1 MCCSSKGHP
10 GRNLVRLLLVAG
22 LSVSSGR
29 VLTLSCRADAPPL
42 PAVPKKIVW
51 VNGPAKV
58 ELGGLAQARI
68 LEGFRF
74 ADPENAKIVL
84 DTTHAAVPEGLL
96 GVISPASGDY
106 YVVLQFN
113 DAGYMR
119 DAVRQPLDEDAIL
132 KAVWDRTTRQ
142 NAKRVHEGAPNIVHV
157 EWVLKPIFDVNSRLL
172 ESAMRTDGRAEN
184 QSLVNYTLQRLGR
197 RGVLQASVVKQ
208 RHDFSDFA
216 IVREAIRAIT
226 FKPGEDYRDYKDGD
240 KLATASMA
248 ELITAEDSPTG
259 SFLTGNGAA
268 ALATASTSGFRAV
281 WIGLGVIGCVG
292 LAGTVMLARRFRQYR
307 ANQPGQAQPETA
319 ARGGRHRNGSTRLKL
334 DVRSKASKHQYSH
347 PQNGNGNGNGSK
359 RRRMFNYHKFYTE
372 MVLQGPA
379 PSVSEPMPVYN
390 GFNGYN
396 GYNGYNGNGNGNSN
410 SNGNG
415 NGHNGNGSE
424 SGMHA
429 ESSSSSANG
438 SGSDM
443 LGAHSELIASQMA
456 LIEEQKRLI
465 HEQARLIEEKSKLI
479 FEKNQL
485 LDRQSEMIDNNLL

>member
-1 MCCSSKGHP
+1 
-10 GRNLVRLLLVAG
+10 
-22 LSVSSGR
+22 
-29 VLTLSCRADAPPL
+29 
-42 PAVPKKIVW
+42 
-51 VNGPAKV
+51 
-58 ELGGLAQARI
+58 
-68 LEGFRF
+68 
-74 ADPENAKIVL
+74 
-84 DTTHAAVPEGLL
+84 L
-96 GVISPASGDY
+96 GVISPATGDY

-119 DAVRQPLDEDAIL
+119 DAARQPLDEDAIL

-142 NAKRVHEGAPNIVHV
+142 NAKRVHEGTPNIVHV
-157 EWVLKPIFDVNSRLL
+157 EWVLKPTFDANSRLL
-172 ESAMRTDGRAEN
+172 ESAMRTDGRADN

-240 KLATASMA
+240 KLASASMA
-248 ELITAEDSPTG
+248 ELITAENSPTG

-268 ALATASTSGFRAV
+268 AVATASTSGFRAV

-292 LAGTVMLARRFRQYR
+292 LAGTVLLARRFRQYR

-319 ARGGRHRNGSTRLKL
+319 PRAGKNRNGSTRLKL
-334 DVRSKASKHQYSH
+334 DVRSKAPKHQYSH
-347 PQNGNGNGNGSK
+347 AQNGNGNGNGNGSK

-379 PSVSEPMPVYN
+379 PSVSEPMPGYN

-396 GYNGYNGNGNGNSN
+396 GYNGNGNGHNGH
-410 SNGNG
+410 G

-424 SGMHA
+424 SVTHA
-429 ESSSSSANG
+429 ESSSGGANG
-438 SGSDM
+438 SGTNM
-443 LGAHSELIASQMA
+443 LGAHSELIASQMS